1 MSLPFD
7 LRMFAAPAIV
17 AVAALS
23 APAAAQE
30 ETLKVGSTA
39 PAIVVQ
45 WLQGDV
51 SDLSDS
57 SKTYVVEF
65 WATWCG
71 PCMRSIP
78 HLNEMH
84 QKLKSKGL
92 VIMGISDEAEGVV
105 RPFLSKKGAAMSY
118 PVGVDKDNQT
128 KRNWMEAAKQNGI
141 PCAFIVK
148 DSKVAW
154 IGNPLD
160 PNFDKVVLGTMTG
173 RYNPALTKKAEPILR
188 AAKDAVR
195 LKNFQDA
202 YKHYDSLLEID
213 PKFFGDVAVLKYRT
227 MLVDAKDPQGA
238 AKWGGSML
246 AKAGELKDGVTLQ
259 ELTETILNDS
269 AIENRDYALALEC
282 ATALDKNVRGA
293 SSKALVAEIYARQGD
308 FAKASEAQY
317 DAWMKADP
325 AEKADFKRVLD
336 GYKKSMAKA
345 GVAKP
350 ASEAAG
356 AKSGSCGSIAP
367 RARARR
373 RRWVPIP
380 CRPPCRRSTNALE
393 RTERLPIRGAVRFP
407 GSPRNRCWSRRRSS
421 RPTSRGSAKS
431 AAPPSRPAATSS
443 MST

>member
-350 ASEAAG
+350 ASDAAG
-356 AKSGSCGSIAP
+356 TKSGS
-367 RARARR
+367 
-373 RRWVPIP
+373 
-380 CRPPCRRSTNALE
+380 
-393 RTERLPIRGAVRFP
+393 
-407 GSPRNRCWSRRRSS
+407 
-421 RPTSRGSAKS
+421 
-431 AAPPSRPAATSS
+431 
-443 MST
+443 